1 MNKQEKVIELA
12 NARLKVRD
20 QNGDGKVSK
29 QELKDFYTTDEDLK
43 KHFNHADLIAMA
55 QHYFDKLDK
64 NKDGFISLEE
74 MI

>member
-1 MNKQEKVIELA
+1 MDIQEKAIELA
-12 NARLKVRD
+12 NARLRARD

-29 QELKDFYTTDEDLK
+29 QELRDFYTGDDDLK
-43 KHFNHADLIAMA
+43 KYFNEAALVAMA
-55 QHYFDKLDK
+55 EHYFDKLDK